1 MRMSA
6 YLALGRALLLVSAL
20 RTHTY
25 TLLLKTFSGSDE
37 VTIDSYHASVILL
50 YLLTKRLPR
59 CPVHGH
65 LSCFIFYIS
74 YRIEAYRHVSW
85 SAPTLYTKAEYLLRK
100 LSKKPQN
107 SKAHRITKTPRTTD
121 RIKFT
126 ESSHMQKEKD
136 GTSLLSLPSCKV
148 LITSSLLHLPV
159 PCLWVTSSLPG

>member
-25 TLLLKTFSGSDE
+25 TLLDE

-50 YLLTKRLPR
+50 YLLTKTLPR

-74 YRIEAYRHVSW
+74 YRIEAYRRVSW

-100 LSKKPQN
+100 LPKKPQN
-107 SKAHRITKTPRTTD
+107 SKAHQTTKTPRTTD
-121 RIKFT
+121 RIEFT
-126 ESSHMQKEKD
+126 ESSHKQKEKD
-136 GTSLLSLPSCKV
+136 GDLLTIIAKLQSSH
-148 LITSSLLHLPV
+148 TSSLLHLPL